1 MSDKKIPTVK
11 TQTLA
16 EIMAELSGGNNDSLS
31 NKTKKEIDKYVSQKL
46 EEAVSKEVDKVATNI
61 KQNIYRNTRE
71 IADVSF
77 EDLKS
82 KLEKD
87 RMNTIQATSIVTIF
101 IGFLV
106 VQFNILQFSK
116 SVSALAGLSL
126 ILLSSIIIF
135 VLLIDLV
142 IKLDLPYQKTKTTNG
157 VNNSVSALANL
168 IGGQKVKIPITW
180 RPTTWGEGLKIRAV
194 AMAFALVLMLIGIAI
209 VSL

>member
-16 EIMAELSGGNNDSLS
+16 EIMAELSGSNNDSLS

-157 VNNSVSALANL
+157 VNNSVSVLANL

-194 AMAFALVLMLIGIAI
+194 AMAFALVLMLIGIVI